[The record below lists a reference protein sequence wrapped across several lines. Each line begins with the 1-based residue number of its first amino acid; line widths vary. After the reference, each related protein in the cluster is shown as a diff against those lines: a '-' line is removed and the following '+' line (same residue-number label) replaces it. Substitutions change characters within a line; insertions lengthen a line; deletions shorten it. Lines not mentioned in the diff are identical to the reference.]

1 MRIGLVKIGEPL
13 PGEGLRTRRMTRLA
27 SLLAREGHEVT
38 WWTSDWS
45 HQGKA
50 RRPAALAASARSLGF
65 DVRMLPAPGYRSNVS
80 VARIAHHRTFARAL
94 IAALDEAPKPD
105 LLWVCFPAIPHTL
118 ALAKWAPAHGV
129 KLIYDIRDLS
139 PDVFTLLAPR
149 PFRGIAQTLLSPLSR
164 SVGRAFSVADGL
176 AAVSDGYLKW
186 AEGLALGGGKLPAQ
200 RSVFALGY
208 EPPEVSPQQAAEA
221 IAGPLA
227 EGLAYN
233 GRLKAVFA
241 GTFGS
246 SYDLSTIIAAA
257 RMADAQSIPVDF
269 VLAGGGDAAPAVT
282 AAATEIERL
291 TYLGWLEADTLQ
303 ILLSRADFGLMAY
316 AQGATQ
322 GLPNKLYEYMANG
335 LVIVNS
341 LAGETAALI
350 EQAGNGVS
358 YPAGAPEALLAA
370 VKRIAAD
377 GEQRGAMSAASR
389 RAFEAGFDR
398 AAEGK
403 RMLDFIATVAR

>member
-13 PGEGLRTRRMTRLA
+13 PGEGLRPRRMTRLA
-27 SLLAREGHEVT
+27 TLLAREGHEVT
-38 WWTSDWS
+38 WWASDWS

-50 RRPAALAASARSLGF
+50 RRLPSLLASAKAHGF
-65 DVRMLPAPGYRSNVS
+65 DVRLLPTPAYKRNVS
-80 VARIAHHRTFARAL
+80 LARIAHHRVFAREL
-94 IAALDEAPKPD
+94 LTALDMAPKPD

-118 ALAKWAPAHGV
+118 ALAEWAPAHGV

-149 PFRGIAQTLLSPLSR
+149 PLRGLARALLSPLSR
-164 SVGRAFSVADGL
+164 SVGRAFSKADGL
-176 AAVSDGYLKW
+176 TAVSEGYLKW
-186 AEGLALGGGKLPAQ
+186 AEDLAQRGGRLPPH

-208 EPPEVSPQQAAEA
+208 EPPEVSLQQAAEA
-221 IAGPLA
+221 LVGPLA
-227 EGLAYN
+227 EGLADN

-246 SYDLSTIIAAA
+246 SYDLHTIIAAA
-257 RMADAQSIPVDF
+257 RMADAQSIPIDF

-282 AAATEIERL
+282 AAAAEIERL
-291 TYLGWLEADTLQ
+291 TYLGWLDAETLQ
-303 ILLSRADFGLMAY
+303 VLLSRADFGLMAY
-316 AQGATQ
+316 AEGATQ

-350 EQAGNGVS
+350 EQAGNGVT
-358 YPAGAPEALLAA
+358 YNAGSPEALLAA
-370 VKRIAAD
+370 IERIATNA
-377 GEQRGAMSAASR
+377 EQRSAMSAASR
-389 RAFEAGFDR
+389 RAFEAGFDG

-403 RMLDFIATVAR
+403 RMLDFIAKVAA